1 MSKSR
6 KNKKKEPDSPHFMV
20 ARELLSTIEYIEDKE
35 GAGGCGFQPIES
47 IRYQDDQETRRMD
60 RFTVVVGTGPTAF
73 RVLVTCIMLPERGM
87 PPEMEEDEWDEDEP
101 IEIVGVMTAKD
112 AINKL
117 MAKHDSENA
126 EDGIPLDESTL
137 QLALRAEAERQR
149 VLGMAKGLTIKI
161 APAVTPPADDVRP

>member
-6 KNKKKEPDSPHFMV
+6 KKREPDSPHFMV

-35 GAGGCGFQPIES
+35 GSGECGFQPIES

-73 RVLVTCIMLPERGM
+73 RVLVTCTMLPERGV

-101 IEIVGVMTAKD
+101 IEIVGVMSVKD
-112 AINKL
+112 AINKH
-117 MAKHDSENA
+117 MTEHDSEYA
-126 EDGIPLDESTL
+126 EDGIPLDASTL
-137 QLALRAEAERQR
+137 QLVLRAEAERQR
-149 VLGMAKGLTIKI
+149 VLRMARGLTIEI
-161 APAVTPPADDVRP
+161 APVVTPPADDVRP